1 MIATPRPLQLKSEDS
16 TVGICG
22 AESRLVHILPNIMIK
37 KSMNNND
44 LHLQLQLPTNLLRDE
59 NLSPPESAAS
69 IVTLPLSTLI
79 RMAVRSTLKIAHF
92 CGRTCLQN
100 RLWREGACLETP
112 YGGKASAKK
121 MRSQRRFCHWSNGR
135 HHLSLSTQHIL

>member
-1 MIATPRPLQLKSEDS
+1 MIATFCPLRMKSGDI

-37 KSMNNND
+37 KYINNND
-44 LHLQLQLPTNLLRDE
+44 LHLQLPTNLLRDE

-79 RMAVRSTLKIAHF
+79 TMAVRSKLKIAHF

-100 RLWREGACLETP
+100 RLWREETCLETP
-112 YGGKASAKK
+112 CGGKAIAKK